1 MYGDRIVANKVLGVK
16 HKINNNLKTSQRIGK
31 LHQIMRQY
39 FYLIGH
45 SIVGDDLCMDKVFMQ
60 KSDAISYGKRLAN
73 KNPEFSVIL
82 YKQLMSNSSKE
93 TIKVVKQIPSTKSI
107 EEFDWDIPKGADFD
121 IEIPW

>member
-1 MYGDRIVANKVLGVK
+1 
-16 HKINNNLKTSQRIGK
+16 
-31 LHQIMRQY
+31 
-39 FYLIGH
+39 
-45 SIVGDDLCMDKVFMQ
+45 MQ
-60 KSDAISYGKRLAN
+60 KSDAISYGKHLAN

>member
-1 MYGDRIVANKVLGVK
+1 
-16 HKINNNLKTSQRIGK
+16 
-31 LHQIMRQY
+31 MRQY

-60 KSDAISYGKRLAN
+60 KSEAISYGRRLAT

-93 TIKVVKQIPSTKSI
+93 TIEVVKQITSIKSI
-107 EEFDWDIPKGADFD
+107 KEFDWNIPKGVDFD
-121 IEIPW
+121 IDLHR

>member
-1 MYGDRIVANKVLGVK
+1 MK
-16 HKINNNLKTSQRIGK
+16 
-31 LHQIMRQY
+31 QY

-107 EEFDWDIPKGADFD
+107 EEFDWGIPKGADFD
-121 IEIPW
+121 IDLHR